1 MMGDKNPHA
10 LALGFRKARGK
21 LRKIGELGI
30 QPDWTQDNIDD
41 CVISLA
47 KAKAKREGSEDWKQ
61 YLKGQQWYVEDLVKF
76 SGLATSKEKLEVE
89 YDMAFPDV
97 AEEEEML
104 AELDSLS

>member
-47 KAKAKREGSEDWKQ
+47 KAKAIST
-61 YLKGQQWYVEDLVKF
+61 L
-76 SGLATSKEKLEVE
+76 
-89 YDMAFPDV
+89 
-97 AEEEEML
+97 
-104 AELDSLS
+104 